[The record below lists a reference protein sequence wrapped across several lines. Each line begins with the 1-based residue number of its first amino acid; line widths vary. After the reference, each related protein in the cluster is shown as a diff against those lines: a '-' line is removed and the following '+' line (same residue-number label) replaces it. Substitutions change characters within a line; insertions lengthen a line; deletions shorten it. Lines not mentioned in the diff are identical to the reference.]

1 VDLKSPFHN
10 EKLISDFSHLR
21 SKQDLLEPPQ
31 TTFTEMPILTQRG
44 NNKWTIEQGAYFQS
58 ESRRGSRAM
67 QESRQPFDLLNEQSY
82 ASEREEFAADTSRM
96 MMVMGSSKIGFKLA
110 ESGQLKRTFQ

>member
-1 VDLKSPFHN
+1 
-10 EKLISDFSHLR
+10 
-21 SKQDLLEPPQ
+21 
-31 TTFTEMPILTQRG
+31 
-44 NNKWTIEQGAYFQS
+44 
-58 ESRRGSRAM
+58 M

-96 MMVMGSSKIGFKLA
+96 MMMGSSKIGFKLA

>member
-1 VDLKSPFHN
+1 MRGARQSARLRPKQTATIDNSPFWLASDLHEQSPQAVDLKSPFHN

-67 QESRQPFDLLNEQSY
+67 QESKQPIDSLNE
-82 ASEREEFAADTSRM
+82 
-96 MMVMGSSKIGFKLA
+96 
-110 ESGQLKRTFQ
+110 